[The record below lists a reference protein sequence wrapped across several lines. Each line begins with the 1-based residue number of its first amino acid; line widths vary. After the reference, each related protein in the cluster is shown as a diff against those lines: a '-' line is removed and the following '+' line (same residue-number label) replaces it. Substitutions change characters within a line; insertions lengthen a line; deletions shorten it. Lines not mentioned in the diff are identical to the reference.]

1 MEKFIDRL
9 EAGVI
14 LASHLHQF
22 ANNPN
27 VIILALPRGGV
38 PVAYEVA
45 RALSAPLDLM
55 VVRKLGLPGHEE
67 LAIGAIA
74 SGGAV
79 FFNQRLLNQV
89 HLDESSLQSIIDREK
104 KELLRREHVY
114 RGQRPF
120 PELKDKDVI
129 LVDDGIATGSTM
141 MAAIKAI
148 RHQQPHSI
156 IVAAPVAARNTC
168 EEMAS
173 LVDKIICPLQPEHFY
188 AVGLW
193 YDNFPQT
200 SDDEVIELLKKLQ
213 SDAESIRY
221 KFSINTPH
229 NVRIPTNQTNLD
241 GILYIPEGARGLV
254 LFVHGSGSSRLSI
267 RNQFVAKVLNQAKL
281 STLLFDLL
289 TPDEDE
295 IDSRTGELRFN
306 INFLA
311 SRLIDV
317 TQWCLQQHQ
326 LRHLPIGYFG
336 ASTGGGAALVAA
348 AQKPDWVQAI
358 VSRGGR
364 PDLAGESLAYVQ
376 APTLLIV
383 GGEDD
388 AVIDM
393 NQQALTKLTCKT
405 AMEIVPG
412 ATHLFEEPGTLE
424 KVAELAKYWFLNQ
437 LNKN

>member
-1 MEKFIDRL
+1 MKKFIDRL

-14 LASHLHQF
+14 LAKHLHEF

-55 VVRKLGLPGHEE
+55 IVRKLGLPGHEE

-79 FFNQRLLNQV
+79 FFNQPLLNQV
-89 HLDESSLQSIIDREK
+89 HLDESNLQSIIDREK

-148 RHQQPHSI
+148 RHHQPSSI
-156 IVAAPVAARNTC
+156 IVAAPVAARSTC
-168 EEMAS
+168 EQIAS
-173 LVDKIICPLQPEHFY
+173 LVDKVVCPHQPEHFY
-188 AVGLW
+188 AVGFW
-193 YDNFPQT
+193 YENFPQT
-200 SDDEVIELLKKLQ
+200 SDDEVIELLKILH
-213 SDAESIRY
+213 SESKPISY
-221 KFSINTPH
+221 EFPINIPH
-229 NVRIPTNQTNLD
+229 NIRIPTDQAHLD
-241 GILYIPEGARGLV
+241 GILYIPEEPRGLV
-254 LFVHGSGSSRLSI
+254 LFVHGSGSSRFSV
-267 RNQFVAKVLNQAKL
+267 RNQFVAQVLNQAKL

-295 IDSRTGELRFN
+295 IDSRTGELRFD

-311 SRLIDV
+311 SRLLDV
-317 TQWCLQQHQ
+317 TRWCLQQHQ
-326 LRHLPIGYFG
+326 LGDLPIGYFG

-348 AQKPDWVQAI
+348 AQKPNWVQAI

-364 PDLAGESLAYVQ
+364 PDLARESLAYVQ

-383 GGEDD
+383 GGEDN

-393 NQQALTKLTCKT
+393 NQQALTQLTCKT

-412 ATHLFEEPGTLE
+412 ATHLFAEPGTLE
-424 KVAELAKYWFLNQ
+424 QVAELAKYWFMNHL
-437 LNKN
+437 K

>member
-14 LASHLHQF
+14 LAKHLQEF

-55 VVRKLGLPGHEE
+55 VVRKLGLPENEE
-67 LAIGAIA
+67 IAIGAIA

-79 FFNQRLLNQV
+79 FFNQPLLNQV
-89 HLDESSLQSIIDREK
+89 HLDESSLQTIIDREK

-141 MAAIKAI
+141 MVAIKAI

-156 IVAAPVAARNTC
+156 VVAVPVAARTTC
-168 EEMAS
+168 EKMAS

-241 GILYIPEGARGLV
+241 GILFIPEGARGLV

-267 RNQFVAKVLNQAKL
+267 RNQFVAKVLNQANL

-317 TQWCLQQHQ
+317 TQWCLQQPQ
-326 LRHLPIGYFG
+326 LCHLPIGYFG

-348 AQKPDWVQAI
+348 AQKPNWVQSI

-388 AVIDM
+388 AVINM
-393 NQQALTKLTCKT
+393 NQQALDQLTCKT

-424 KVAELAKYWFLNQ
+424 TVAELAKYWFLNQ